1 MQQLVIIGHI
11 NNIVQ
16 MDIKVR
22 FRINKFVY
30 TYQTLDPKLIVKN
43 LPGITIRDAKQVI
56 KRDFMK

>member
-1 MQQLVIIGHI
+1 
-11 NNIVQ
+11 

-43 LPGITIRDAKQVI
+43 LSGITLRDARQVI